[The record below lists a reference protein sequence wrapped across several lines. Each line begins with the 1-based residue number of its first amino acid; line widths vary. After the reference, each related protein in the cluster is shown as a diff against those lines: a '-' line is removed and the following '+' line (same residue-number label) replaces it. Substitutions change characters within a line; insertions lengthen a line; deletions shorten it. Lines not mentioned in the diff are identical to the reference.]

1 MSLMSNSPNC
11 LGGVEEWKVGRYR
24 KLPRWVAASLKPI
37 DGVWWMT
44 AHSSRGWG
52 CVITVRWRQGTST
65 GGHCYDV
72 YSSMSDLTVH
82 LFIFDYR
89 IWYQNGRIPKYVS
102 WGIVT
107 LLRKNLYK
115 RDAVDNLRHI
125 TLLNTEINFLAD
137 VSNKFGEGPR

>member
-1 MSLMSNSPNC
+1 
-11 LGGVEEWKVGRYR
+11 
-24 KLPRWVAASLKPI
+24 
-37 DGVWWMT
+37 
-44 AHSSRGWG
+44 
-52 CVITVRWRQGTST
+52 
-65 GGHCYDV
+65 
-72 YSSMSDLTVH
+72 MSDLTVH

-125 TLLNTEINFLAD
+125 TLLNTEITFLAEVLVISLARALD
-137 VSNKFGEGPR
+137 RLVGEAQTSAIPRRSIHGNHHLLPYTLERVNRITGKVGSVAHLDQ